1 MRHWCRTLW
10 NDEFEVMSKT
20 ATPKHTW
27 MFAPRFRAG
36 AFGWRSE
43 PAITRIKEAV
53 SEIKA
58 IAKKDPI
65 LGAEGAILFLQKLSP
80 ALQNIDGSS
89 GAIGTAANRAI
100 ETLAPIISKAPA
112 DLSLRRKW
120 LEKLYQAH
128 ADDQVPYIESF
139 ADYWGELCA
148 SPEIAAEW
156 ADRLTSTVETVFRRS
171 KEEFGYFHG
180 TPMAF
185 SALLA
190 SGQFERLLALIDL
203 YPRKFWS
210 YRKWG
215 VDALVALG
223 RKAEAIRYAEDCR
236 GLNEPSWQIAQ
247 ACEAILLSS
256 GMADEAYDR
265 YSYEANQAGTYLAT
279 FRAICKKYPGRK
291 PESILA
297 DLVERIPGE
306 EGKWFAAAKD
316 AKLYDVALDL
326 ARKSPVDHRTLL
338 RAVEN
343 FAESQSEFALN
354 CGLIAL
360 HWICAG
366 RAYEATMGE
375 VHAIVDGVMK
385 ASENAGCIDTAQ
397 EAIRMLLAT
406 FPQDR
411 LVRGALSL
419 VLKASG

>member
-1 MRHWCRTLW
+1 
-10 NDEFEVMSKT
+10 MSKT
-20 ATPKHTW
+20 ATSKHTW
-27 MFAPRFRAG
+27 TFAPRFRAG

-43 PAITRIKEAV
+43 PAISRIKEAV

-80 ALQNIDGSS
+80 ALQNIDGSF

-100 ETLAPIISKAPA
+100 EALVPIIAKAPA

-120 LEKLYQAH
+120 LEKLYQVH
-128 ADDQVPYIESF
+128 ADDQVPYIESL
-139 ADYWGELCA
+139 AEYWGELCA

-156 ADRLTSTVETVFRRS
+156 SDRLAGTVETVFRRS
-171 KEEFGYFHG
+171 NEEFGYFHG

-190 SGQFERLLALIDL
+190 SGQYERLLALIDL
-203 YPRKFWS
+203 YARKFWS

-215 VDALVALG
+215 VEALVALG

-247 ACEAILLSS
+247 GCEAILLSS
-256 GMADEAYDR
+256 GMTDEAYER
-265 YSYEANQAGTYLAT
+265 YAYEANQAGTYLAT
-279 FRAICKKYPGRK
+279 FRAICKKYPGRT

-297 DLVERIPGE
+297 DLVDRTPGE

-326 ARKSPVDHRTLL
+326 ARKSPVDHRTLM
-338 RAVEN
+338 RAVEDC
-343 FAESQSEFALN
+343 AESQSRFALN
-354 CGLIAL
+354 CGLIAM

-375 VHAIVDGVMK
+375 VRAIFDGVIK
-385 ASENAGCIDTAQ
+385 ASKIAGCQDAAMDTV
-397 EAIRMLLAT
+397 RKTLAA
-406 FPQDR
+406 FPEER
-411 LVRGALSL
+411 LVKDTLAKVMKES
-419 VLKASG
+419 A

>member
-1 MRHWCRTLW
+1 
-10 NDEFEVMSKT
+10 MSKA
-20 ATPKHTW
+20 ATSKHTW
-27 MFAPRFRAG
+27 TFAPRFRAG

-43 PAITRIKEAV
+43 PAISRIKEAV

-100 ETLAPIISKAPA
+100 EVLVPIIAKAPA

-128 ADDQVPYIESF
+128 ADDQVPYIESL
-139 ADYWGELCA
+139 AEYWGELCA

-156 ADRLTSTVETVFRRS
+156 SDRLAGTVETVFRRS

-190 SGQFERLLALIDL
+190 SGQYERLLALIDL
-203 YPRKFWS
+203 YARKFWS

-223 RKAEAIRYAEDCR
+223 RKAEVIRYAEDCR

-256 GMADEAYDR
+256 GMADEAYER
-265 YSYEANQAGTYLAT
+265 YAYEANQAGTYLAT
-279 FRAICKKYPGRK
+279 FRAICKKYPGRT

-297 DLVERIPGE
+297 DLVDRTPGE

-326 ARKSPVDHRTLL
+326 ARKSPVDHRTLM
-338 RAVEN
+338 RAVED
-343 FAESQSEFALN
+343 FAESQSRFALN
-354 CGLIAL
+354 CGLIAM

-375 VHAIVDGVMK
+375 VRAIFDGVIK
-385 ASENAGCIDTAQ
+385 ASKIAGCQDAAMDTVRKTVA
-397 EAIRMLLAT
+397 A
-406 FPQDR
+406 FPEER
-411 LVRGALSL
+411 LVKDTLAKVMKES
-419 VLKASG
+419 A

>member
-1 MRHWCRTLW
+1 MRRWCRTLW
-10 NDEFEVMSKT
+10 NEEFGVMNKT
-20 ATPKHTW
+20 VTPKHTW
-27 MFAPRFRAG
+27 TFAPRFRAG

-53 SEIKA
+53 SEIKG
-58 IAKKDPI
+58 ISKKDQI

-100 ETLAPIISKAPA
+100 EALVPIIAKAPV

-128 ADDQVPYIESF
+128 ADDQVPYIESL

-148 SPEIAAEW
+148 SSEIAAEW
-156 ADRLTSTVETVFRRS
+156 ADRLAGTVETVFRRS
-171 KEEFGYFHG
+171 KEEFGFFHG

-185 SALLA
+185 AALLA
-190 SGQFERLLALIDL
+190 SGQHERLLALIDL

-215 VDALVALG
+215 VDALVAQG

-236 GLNEPSWQIAQ
+236 GLNEPSWQITQ

-256 GMADEAYDR
+256 GMADEAYEK
-265 YSYEANQAGTYLAT
+265 YAYEANQAGTYLAT
-279 FRAICKKYPGRK
+279 FRAICKKYPGRTA
-291 PESILA
+291 ESILV
-297 DLVERIPGE
+297 DLVNRTPGD

-338 RAVEN
+338 RAVDD
-343 FAESQSEFALN
+343 FAESQSGFALN

-375 VHAIVDGVMK
+375 VRAIFDGVMK
-385 ASENAGCIDTAQ
+385 AGEIAGCQDAAMDAVKKI
-397 EAIRMLLAT
+397 LAA
-406 FPQDR
+406 FPEER
-411 LVRGALSL
+411 LVKDTL
-419 VLKASG
+419 VKVMKESA